1 MSTSGNL
8 ICRDLFVISTL
19 IPKFVFLTILPQSLP
34 KMEHAKW
41 HVYSKKEKKKKKQ
54 MGMKNNIWK
63 IMIEITI

>member
-19 IPKFVFLTILPQSLP
+19 IPKFVFLTVLPQSLP

-41 HVYSKKEKKKKKQ
+41 HVYSKKEKKR
-54 MGMKNNIWK
+54 KNKWEWK
-63 IMIEITI
+63 ITYEK

>member
-19 IPKFVFLTILPQSLP
+19 IPKFVFLTVLPQSLP

-41 HVYSKKEKKKKKQ
+41 HVYSKKEKKR
-54 MGMKNNIWK
+54 KNKW
-63 IMIEITI
+63 EW